1 MMNIHFLSFGTSWN
15 YKGALERVANQVTT
29 WHNISGQN
37 MFKSIAICNEHT
49 LIQRFPD
56 FVKTHLNFLQTQ
68 PRGFGYW
75 LWKSFLIKQYLTAI
89 PANDVLFY
97 MDIGC
102 QINFVAQDRFIE
114 YYTMAQDYGLLCF
127 KVGMPEYQWCKADT
141 ANLIVKNDT
150 TIMNS
155 SQIVGGI
162 HMIKNT
168 PLNFDM
174 VTEWYETGY
183 QENYRYL
190 DDSASVATNHPDF
203 KEHRHDQ
210 AIFSLLVKKYNQHTA
225 LDDETWKPNWHVD
238 GVKSPIWAT
247 RNHNSSLI

>member
-1 MMNIHFLSFGTSWN
+1 MNIHFLSFGTTWN
-15 YKGALERVANQVTT
+15 YQGALQRVTNQITA
-29 WHNISGQN
+29 WQN
-37 MFKSIAICNEHT
+37 QQNEIAFKSIAICSEHT
-49 LIQRFPD
+49 LVQQFPD
-56 FVKTHLNFLQTQ
+56 FVKTHLNFLQSH

-75 LWKSFLIKQYLTAI
+75 LWKSFLIKQRLNAMPTD
-89 PANDVLFY
+89 DVLFY

-102 QINFVAQDRFIE
+102 QLNFAAHHRFTE
-114 YYTMAQDYGLLCF
+114 YYNMAQDTGLLCF

-141 ANLIVKNDT
+141 GNLIAHGDIN
-150 TIMNS
+150 IMNT
-155 SQIVGGI
+155 SQMVGGV

-174 VTEWYETGY
+174 VSEWYEIAY
-183 QENYRYL
+183 KDNYRYL
-190 DDSASVATNHPDF
+190 DDSASIAANHVEF
-203 KEHRHDQ
+203 QEHRHDQ

-247 RNHNSSLI
+247 RNHNLNLI